1 MLATQILRAKSIP
14 GGIAARLGGEEFAL
28 VLSNTPLGT
37 AVAHA
42 EQLREAVAK
51 LLLKRVGR
59 AEYVGNVTVSIGV
72 AHGGAEETLE
82 RLIERAD
89 EALYAAKRAGR
100 NRVCVAGSSDANP
113 EPGEPEPGA
122 SPR

>member
-1 MLATQILRAKSIP
+1 MLP
-14 GGIAARLGGEEFAL
+14 
-28 VLSNTPLGT
+28 NTPLAA

-51 LLLKRVGR
+51 LRLKRVGR
-59 AEYVGNVTVSIGV
+59 EEYVGNVTVSIGV

-82 RLIERAD
+82 RLVERAD
-89 EALYAAKRAGR
+89 EALYAAKHAGR
-100 NRVCVAGSSDANP
+100 NRVCVAGSSDAHP
-113 EPGEPEPGA
+113 EPGELEPGA